1 MGDDELASSVGVL
14 VVKHFQT
21 AVSEISMK
29 ASMF

>member
-1 MGDDELASSVGVL
+1 MGDDELASSVVVL

-29 ASMF
+29 ASMS